1 MDSARYAT
9 IASPAHLRHYCDQI
23 CDRNCDSFC
32 DSNFG
37 PDQLHYS
44 IHFNITLYY
53 IILYCCFA
61 LFQLWGEGGRG
72 RNSVQ
77 SKRDFCLNTHRPECS
92 LAHKLQKQIEFTKH
106 VSPVPVITQSPAVN
120 MHCPLLSTRT
130 AQRAHLLGAA
140 LDAALAA
147 ACVCALVMLQPKH
160 FTTVGPFQ
168 LPQFRHLRE

>member
-1 MDSARYAT
+1 MPYPYLTKDSSRHQKRKNAFGKLLEWGFLVAKWT
-9 IASPAHLRHYCDQI
+9 QSPAEW
-23 CDRNCDSFC
+23 ST
-32 DSNFG
+32 G

-77 SKRDFCLNTHRPECS
+77 SKRDFCLNTHRPKCS

-120 MHCPLLSTRT
+120 MHCPPAVTMHRTRGSINTSTDKHISCAWRDRVVLGGFSNGLLHS
-130 AQRAHLLGAA
+130 
-140 LDAALAA
+140 
-147 ACVCALVMLQPKH
+147 
-160 FTTVGPFQ
+160 
-168 LPQFRHLRE
+168 